1 MSGTLVNGNLKTTLM
16 VVGSLITV
24 ALFIL
29 GINANLE
36 NKFDAF
42 VQEELREAT
51 QEEHRFT
58 QIEGKLDRQEEIL
71 QEIRRDVKSLQK

>member
-1 MSGTLVNGNLKTTLM
+1 MSGTLLNGNLKTTLM
-16 VVGSLITV
+16 VVGSLITI

-51 QEEHRFT
+51 EEEHRFT
-58 QIEGKLDRQEEIL
+58 LIEGQLDRQN
-71 QEIRRDVKSLQK
+71 